1 MSAPNCLRCLLQ
13 LRPSVAVP
21 RYVASRSTAAASAIP
36 IASAWTA
43 PFSTTTARDA
53 KKKDKSGGGTH
64 IRAGK
69 KIKLGKF
76 KKNTTADRGKAPAP
90 GERKAYRKKILLSNN
105 NALPVPGLADLSAED
120 MLNPK
125 NAATVLSIPDAVVDQ
140 LRASEA
146 FKPTQC
152 WGVFR
157 KPSVLLRS
165 ETIDLMTRMKGAA
178 KQKQTLRLVVTGD
191 RITGKSMLLLQAM
204 THAFLNDWI
213 VVNIPEGQE
222 LTTACTEYAAIP
234 GSDPVRYMQQN
245 YVLKLIQA
253 IRKANEKVFSKLST
267 VHSHPELPQHIPV
280 GSPLMQLA
288 NSAKEADNAWMIF
301 QALWQELTARGRPPL
316 LFALDG
322 LAHVMKVSDY
332 RSPAFELIHSHDLA
346 LVRLFVE
353 SLSGAGAF
361 PNGGAILAATS
372 RGNSPRTPTMELA
385 LAQREAEQAKDAAAD
400 VPQPDPFFR
409 GYDER
414 VQAALRTVQV
424 LKLSGITK
432 LEARVLMEYWAASGI
447 LRTTVDETAVSEKWT
462 LGGNGVV
469 GEMERAALLT
479 MRL

>member
-13 LRPSVAVP
+13 LRPSVALP
-21 RYVASRSTAAASAIP
+21 RHLLVARSTAAIAI
-36 IASAWTA
+36 AWTA
-43 PFSTTTARDA
+43 PFSTTTANNA
-53 KKKDKSGGGTH
+53 KTGGGGSKDKTGGH

-90 GERKAYRKKILLSNN
+90 GERKAFRKKILLSNN
-105 NALPVPGLADLSAED
+105 NALPVPGLVDLTPEH
-120 MLNPK
+120 MLDPQ

-140 LRASEA
+140 LRAVEA

-157 KPSVLLRS
+157 KPSMLLRT
-165 ETIDLMTRMKGAA
+165 ETIDLMNRMKGAA

-222 LTTACTEYAAIP
+222 LTTASTEYAAIP
-234 GSDPVRYMQQN
+234 GSDPVRYMQQT

-253 IRKANEKVFSKLST
+253 IRKANEKVLSKLST
-267 VHSHPELPQHIPV
+267 VQSHPELPQHIPV

-301 QALWQELTARGRPPL
+301 QALWQELTARGRPPM

-322 LAHVMKVSDY
+322 LSHIMKVSDY
-332 RSPAFELIHSHDLA
+332 RSPAFELIHAHDLA

-353 SLSGAGAF
+353 SLGGAGAF
-361 PNGGAILAATS
+361 PNGGAVLAATS
-372 RGNSPRTPTMELA
+372 RGNSPRAPSMELA
-385 LAQREAEQAKDAAAD
+385 LQQREAEQAKAAD

-424 LKLSGITK
+424 LKLSGISK

-447 LRTTVDETAVSEKWT
+447 LRTTVDESAVSEKWT